1 MTLCRK
7 LHDDPVVR
15 ALLWCLISADELTEQ
30 TLVESGLSAED
41 AAALIREEEGL
52 LKRMCVRATIAE
64 RFDVNTLAMVLRN
77 RLLEHLEMA
86 QKAAELSSII
96 RSLRSLPDWLFPEWR
111 RAAESGDIDAVRQAL
126 HSGGTAA

>member
-1 MTLCRK
+1 MTLSQK

-15 ALLWCLISADELTEQ
+15 ALLWCLISDDDLSEQ
-30 TLVESGLSAED
+30 SLVESGLSAVE
-41 AAALIREEEGL
+41 AAALIRDEERL
-52 LKRMCVRATIAE
+52 LKRMCVRATVAE
-64 RFDVNTLAMVLRN
+64 RVDVKTLAMVLRN

-86 QKAAELSSII
+86 EKAAELSSII

-111 RAAESGDIDAVRQAL
+111 RAAESGELDAVRQAL